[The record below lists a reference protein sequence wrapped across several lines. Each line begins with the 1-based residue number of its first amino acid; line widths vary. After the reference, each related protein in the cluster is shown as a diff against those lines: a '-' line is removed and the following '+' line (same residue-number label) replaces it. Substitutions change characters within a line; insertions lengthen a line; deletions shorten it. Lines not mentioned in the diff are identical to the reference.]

1 MNTVETGLQAGPP
14 EKKTA
19 KLADGI
25 EGDTFSGP
33 VCERESAELRRF
45 LVIFGI
51 IRADFSA
58 LQTVWRRGRDS
69 NSRYSFDA
77 LSLDVSLLANNSRE
91 LAPKSIVRALQSV
104 RFRFDVR
111 STPKG
116 ECQAI
121 VWLKVLGRRGVARA
135 S

>member
-19 KLADGI
+19 KLADGN

-33 VCERESAELRRF
+33 GCERESAELRRF

-58 LQTVWRRGRDS
+58 LQTGCFLWLHTAARFGSLFAMRR
-69 NSRYSFDA
+69 
-77 LSLDVSLLANNSRE
+77 
-91 LAPKSIVRALQSV
+91 
-104 RFRFDVR
+104 
-111 STPKG
+111 
-116 ECQAI
+116 
-121 VWLKVLGRRGVARA
+121 LGD
-135 S
+135 